1 MLIDG
6 LGGGMWFFLAV
17 GAVSLFFMI
26 AATSWSAERRK
37 EREAYYRFEMLKKL
51 ADQSTANAPIV
62 LEVLREQERA
72 RERRQRQGQLLGGPV
87 TMAAGIGL
95 MLFFRAVASEPVW
108 LLGSIPFLVGLVLLV
123 YGLASGRR
131 PSA

>member
-1 MLIDG
+1 MAIDT

-17 GAVSLFFMI
+17 GAVSLFSMV

-51 ADQSTANAPIV
+51 ADQQASNAPIV

-72 RERRQRQGQLLGGPV
+72 RERRQRQGLLLGGPV
-87 TMAAGIGL
+87 SMAVGIGL

-108 LLGSIPFLVGLVLLV
+108 LIGMIPFLVGVVLLI
-123 YGLASGRR
+123 YGLATGRR
-131 PSA
+131 PSP